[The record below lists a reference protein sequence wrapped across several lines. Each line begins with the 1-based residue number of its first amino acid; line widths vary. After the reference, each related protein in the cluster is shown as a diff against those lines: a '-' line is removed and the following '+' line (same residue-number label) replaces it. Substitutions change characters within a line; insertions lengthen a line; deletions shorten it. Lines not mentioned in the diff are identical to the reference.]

1 MDYLEYKDFLAHGRL
16 YVSYDGGKTQT
27 EIKRKPSSNSLGARI
42 KRRLSGAKAIGSQ
55 TTTNSSVGGKSG
67 RKWKNHKYIA
77 IINGRYIYPA
87 KRALKQTFTKEGR
100 QAKRL
105 ALARSEGTAHER
117 AAVAEKKYYRE
128 LNNKTDASRQR
139 LNVGQAKSK
148 QSREYGA
155 AVQRENEIEARRQA
169 HAKTFYQNAE
179 IADRHSAKLRRMD
192 RTEAAINR
200 LRSAIGKE
208 ANASSKV
215 AEPRKRKVLSKKQQ
229 HELNQQAANSANEIT
244 GNDRK
249 QVKPHTAGHGRK
261 RTESTSSGPVAKG
274 KKVKKPSEL
283 ASSLKE
289 IRDYAGNK
297 IKSGNVTFGPDPE
310 KLANAIL
317 EQKKKRK
324 KK

>member
-27 EIKRKPSSNSLGARI
+27 EIKRKPSKNSLGARI

-87 KRALKQTFTKEGR
+87 KKALKQTFTKEGR

-229 HELNQQAANSANEIT
+229 HELNQQAANSANEHM
-244 GNDRK
+244 NKNAPK
-249 QVKPHTAGHGRK
+249 QKNKKAEPK
-261 RTESTSSGPVAKG
+261 KTSEF
-274 KKVKKPSEL
+274 KKSI
-283 ASSLKE
+283 KE
-289 IRDYAGNK
+289 IADYAGNK

-310 KLANAIL
+310 KLSQAIL